1 VSDDPRGFRN
11 GLWLRRLFALL
22 DAFAVS
28 PALLLAF
35 CFGRRRRPVTL
46 LRLPSRPLPRRLP
59 TFCAAIALARRH
71 RTKTPL
77 TAFQQTGARPRP
89 AARAFAAAVLLHWG
103 EMSRILNRAHGSLV
117 PGKLMP
123 RRGRLSSPGRSSSG
137 SLRTQDFIAPTRVVA
152 LGFPLRPLIRALEQ
166 GWEFCQ
172 GRAQRARRAA
182 LTELPTLPYLTVRR
196 AKRIPVPGCGAVYR
210 LNYLRLMRASAA
222 IHYSRPAADR
232 RAEMVP

>member
-1 VSDDPRGFRN
+1 MSDDPRGFRN

-103 EMSRILNRAHGSLV
+103 EMSRILNRAHGRVWLPASSC
-117 PGKLMP
+117 PG
-123 RRGRLSSPGRSSSG
+123 GDGY
-137 SLRTQDFIAPTRVVA
+137 
-152 LGFPLRPLIRALEQ
+152 PLRGAAAPVHCELKTLSHQLGWWRLVFRFALLSGPWSRVGSFVKAERSEPE
-166 GWEFCQ
+166 G
-172 GRAQRARRAA
+172 
-182 LTELPTLPYLTVRR
+182 LP
-196 AKRIPVPGCGAVYR
+196 
-210 LNYLRLMRASAA
+210 
-222 IHYSRPAADR
+222 
-232 RAEMVP
+232 